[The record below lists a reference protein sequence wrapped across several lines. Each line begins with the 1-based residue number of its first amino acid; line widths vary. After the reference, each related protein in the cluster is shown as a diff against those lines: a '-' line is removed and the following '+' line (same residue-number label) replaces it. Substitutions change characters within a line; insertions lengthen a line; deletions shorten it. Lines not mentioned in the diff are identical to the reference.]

1 MFLRDLNVLF
11 WPPGINHQHASL
23 PGRSPA
29 TTAWAAFLHPAA
41 GKAGTKQDQIW
52 FGGLFPVTCLHTC
65 TQTIPDASWS
75 LGPKITGINTAHTN
89 FWTNTFIQKFYSTDT
104 VQKHPHRHQT
114 QGSNPTKCKAQSYRR
129 SHMKRSHFV
138 GWQSCASLW
147 YSASALGIESR
158 ENPYNSWIV

>member
-11 WPPGINHQHASL
+11 WPHGINHRHASL
-23 PGRSPA
+23 PGHLPA
-29 TTAWAAFLHPAA
+29 TTAWAAFLHSAA
-41 GKAGTKQDQIW
+41 GKGGTKQDQIW
-52 FGGLFPVTCLHTC
+52 FGGLFPLTCLYICNHM
-65 TQTIPDASWS
+65 IPDTSWS

-129 SHMKRSHFV
+129 RVTWNAPISWDGSHA
-138 GWQSCASLW
+138 QASGIQHQRW
-147 YSASALGIESR
+147 ALNQVKTPTIPG
-158 ENPYNSWIV
+158 